1 LEEPAQL
8 VEARHGRKTE
18 HRPSDRK
25 GAELPAL
32 PFSREGSYRDFG
44 GRAALPMPQAKRTNR
59 AMPDVIPNSDTD
71 QRPPARKYRLD
82 PDRAAIIRTTPPL
95 VMDLKEAS
103 AYLVCSPRKLHDLV
117 ATHRVKH
124 AYVGAKIVIRREWL
138 DAFLDR

>member
-1 LEEPAQL
+1 M
-8 VEARHGRKTE
+8 
-18 HRPSDRK
+18 
-25 GAELPAL
+25 PAL
-32 PFSREGSYRDFG
+32 PFSREASYRDFG
-44 GRAALPMPQAKRTNR
+44 GRAPLPIPRTEGTEA

-71 QRPPARKYRLD
+71 ERPPARKYRLD

-103 AYLVCSPRKLHDLV
+103 AYLVCSPRKLRDLV
-117 ATHRVKH
+117 AAHRIRH